1 MSRFGAL
8 LVAMFLLFPAA
19 APRAQGFRQAF
30 NDAASLG
37 DRDALTR
44 LVTKKPNEALVYA
57 RTMLET
63 LAANPG
69 DKTTRD
75 RFDLMKEVFGKAFKT
90 TFLEHLE
97 KFYTEGGAEAVS
109 RFKELLV
116 KYNAALGRIRAFQ
129 NGKAD
134 AWGEA
139 YSSFTQLAKD
149 FQDLGELFYASQ
161 CYYNLWYLQDQNP
174 KGKDNE
180 KIFQILGKFVELRK
194 AWDFRFDQAWSS
206 GWGRYRS
213 LKALKDQGKSLKGA
227 GSKAGE
233 KKPSTPELRYAPGS
247 KWIRVKG
254 TFKPWK
260 HFDQGVSSITAAS
273 PILWR
278 YVVIQ
283 GLFKPGSELGIG
295 KFYGFE
301 PEIRLLRIKPSDY
314 YMDTDLDG
322 KPDTRR
328 IKIGGKP
335 RLCVFPLKVGGEK
348 TKGALFFWV
357 GGSQENFA
365 GVPVNLAPTAGP
377 HPRATIYYRG
387 ASALEVNYQ
396 GQKLLFIDENA
407 SGAFGDPPVGFSMPR
422 HKPYSVLT
430 TDSMVLPGSKEVVPF
445 SDFIQLK
452 DGFYK
457 FKFSGMTAKL
467 RKLDM
472 SAIPL
477 GTLKLDFKGPRSAR
491 PTHFIVGEATIF
503 SGAVFDLAANPK
515 GVTVPA
521 GRYKV
526 IGGLILK
533 GKGAR
538 AKEVCI
544 AAGKSPVYEV
554 KPGQETIVKCGAPY
568 KLDFSYMS
576 MGRSLRVD
584 GLSVKVFGRGGE
596 VYLDI
601 WEGTPQPFVY
611 VRKGDKGNGKKVGRM
626 KVAKG
631 PSELNLYMRNKR
643 SQVKRF
649 SLADA
654 IFAPMDLTV
663 TKPYSGIVHV
673 RLIEPRNKYFGKLVS
688 DWK

>member
-1 MSRFGAL
+1 MF
-8 LVAMFLLFPAA
+8 FLLPLA

-37 DRDALTR
+37 DRDALSR
-44 LVTKKPNEALVYA
+44 LITKHPNDALRYA
-57 RTMLET
+57 RNMLES
-63 LAANPG
+63 LASRPD

-75 RFDLMKEVFGKAFKT
+75 RFDLMKEVFDKAFKT

-97 KFYTEGGAEAVS
+97 KFYSEGGPDVVT
-109 RFKELLV
+109 RFRQLMV
-116 KYNAALGRIRAFQ
+116 KFNAGLGRIRAFQ
-129 NGKAD
+129 AGKAD

-139 YSSFTQLAKD
+139 YAAFTQLAQEFK
-149 FQDLGELFYASQ
+149 DLGELFFASE
-161 CYYNLWYLQDQNP
+161 CYYNLWFLQTQNP
-174 KGKDNE
+174 KGCDNE
-180 KIFQILGKFVELRK
+180 KVFQILENFVQCRQ
-194 AWDFRFDQAWSS
+194 AWDFKIDQHWSS
-206 GWGRYRS
+206 GWNKYRG
-213 LKALKDQGKSLKGA
+213 LKRLKEQGKSLNAA
-227 GSKAGE
+227 GPKAGE
-233 KKPSTPELRYAPGS
+233 KKPGVPELRYAPGS

-254 TFKPWK
+254 KFKAWK
-260 HFDQGVSSITAAS
+260 HFDQGVSSLTAAS

-283 GLFKPGSELGIG
+283 GLFKRGGELGIG

-301 PEIRLLRIKPSDY
+301 PEIHLLRMKPSDY
-314 YMDTDLDG
+314 YLDTNMDG
-322 KPDTRR
+322 KPDTPRL
-328 IKIGGKP
+328 KFGGKP
-335 RLCVFPLKVGGEK
+335 RLCTFPLTVNGEPS
-348 TKGALFFWV
+348 KGALFFWV

-387 ASALEVNYQ
+387 ASGLEVDYN
-396 GQKLLFIDENA
+396 GEKLLFIDENA

-422 HKPYSVLT
+422 HKPYAVMT
-430 TDSMVLPGSKEVVPF
+430 TDSMVLPGTKGVVPF

-472 SAIPL
+472 SAVPL
-477 GTLKLDFKGPRSAR
+477 GKLRLDFKGPRSAK
-491 PTHFIVGEATIF
+491 PTHFIVGEGTIF

-515 GVTVPA
+515 GVSVPA

-554 KPGQETIVKCGAPY
+554 KPGKETVVKCGAPY

-576 MGRSLRVD
+576 MGRNLRVD

-601 WEGTPQPFVY
+601 WEGTPQPFVF
-611 VRKGDKGNGKKVGRM
+611 VRKGDRGNGKRVGRM
-626 KVAKG
+626 KVPKG
-631 PSELNLYMRNKR
+631 SAEINLYMRNKR

-649 SLADA
+649 SLGDA
-654 IFAPMDLTV
+654 VFAPMDLTV
-663 TKPYSGIVHV
+663 VKPYKGIVHV
-673 RLIEPRNKYFGKLVS
+673 RLVEPRNKYFGKLVS